1 MVVWSDWYGVG
12 KLYIWVRRLVDTPY
26 NKATGPQEGKKKK
39 RKKTARCETISQINF
54 AFLRFLFVITI
65 IISLKNADVLRR

>member
-1 MVVWSDWYGVG
+1 MGSESYIYGYG
-12 KLYIWVRRLVDTPY
+12 DLSIPRTTK
-26 NKATGPQEGKKKK
+26 PQGHKRVKK
-39 RKKTARCETISQINF
+39 RKEKKTARCKTISQINF